1 MGYDLRNFG
10 IFAPN
15 LLGLFGVDVTL
26 QDGSQIQA
34 TFRETEAAVVD
45 EYSNITYAE
54 YVLRIPPD
62 GRGNLPELLESDDPA
77 DHVVT
82 IEDSDGTRRTYYVA
96 NVAPADY
103 GWWIA
108 TLQDHS

>member
-10 IFAPN
+10 IFGPN
-15 LLGLFGVDVTL
+15 VLGLWGVDVVL
-26 QDGSQIQA
+26 PDGTCIRA

-62 GRGNLPELLESDDPA
+62 GLETAGDGKLAAEQVVSIKQHGNKD
-77 DHVVT
+77 
-82 IEDSDGTRRTYYVA
+82 YYVA

-108 TLQDHS
+108 TLQDHTPRPC